1 MTDADKLAKLALF
14 DRPIAF
20 HRSFITLGVGV
31 AGALMLSQ
39 AVYWSKRTSNPE
51 GWFYKSREEWEE
63 ETGLTRTEQER
74 ARKSLCSAGVMVEKR
89 QGVPARLYYR
99 VDQDQLLRTLLGD
112 LKELTLDDVLRD
124 YRTPLTRISK
134 TGLMRAKKLGVEGEY
149 VDYADVLR
157 AHGMT
162 CSLCQQPIQFGP
174 GKHALALGFD
184 HCLPLAAGGAH
195 TFSNLKPAHFGCNSK
210 KGAGEASDS
219 ASRLTVNQQEGLEP
233 KQSSRLSVS
242 QQEGL
247 QGASK
252 QASDKPSITETTA
265 GTTAEST
272 AETLSDQGADAP
284 EPALEGEYLGAEE
297 EPEQAEQQP
306 EPKTALERYRE
317 HASGPKDEE
326 CKTFKAWAN
335 YAIAYEKVYSVWPL
349 WNRTTAGQMGHFIDK
364 VGAESAPKLA
374 AHYLKLKDRAYLQSS
389 HDVALMLRDAQAIN
403 TSYHN
408 GRAMNGTIARQMEA
422 QEANLSAA
430 AQIREQQAGQ
440 EVKPNAFLR

>member
-1 MTDADKLAKLALF
+1 MSWLHTKRPIVINADLATHVGLNEAIILQQLNYWIDATDSGVDHDGMRWIYNTQDRWREQFPFWSLDTVKRGFASLKKQGLIHIQQLAKQKH
-14 DRPIAF
+14 DRTNYYAIDHAKLDEMEAQSRAIA
-20 HRSFITLGVGV
+20 HKCKMPSSSDAESADPSGQEPPVHEGNMPPSNGATCPDVTEIT
-31 AGALMLSQ
+31 
-39 AVYWSKRTSNPE
+39 
-51 GWFYKSREEWEE
+51 
-63 ETGLTRTEQER
+63 
-74 ARKSLCSAGVMVEKR
+74 
-89 QGVPARLYYR
+89 
-99 VDQDQLLRTLLGD
+99 
-112 LKELTLDDVLRD
+112 
-124 YRTPLTRISK
+124 
-134 TGLMRAKKLGVEGEY
+134 
-149 VDYADVLR
+149 
-157 AHGMT
+157 
-162 CSLCQQPIQFGP
+162 
-174 GKHALALGFD
+174 
-184 HCLPLAAGGAH
+184 
-195 TFSNLKPAHFGCNSK
+195 
-210 KGAGEASDS
+210 
-219 ASRLTVNQQEGLEP
+219 
-233 KQSSRLSVS
+233 
-242 QQEGL
+242 
-247 QGASK
+247 
-252 QASDKPSITETTA
+252 TETTA
-265 GTTAEST
+265 ETTAD
-272 AETLSDQGADAP
+272 TLSGQGADAP

-297 EPEQAEQQP
+297 NPGQPEQQS

-317 HASGPKDEE
+317 HASGPKDED

>member
-39 AVYWSKRTSNPE
+39 AVYWSKRTSNPD

-99 VDQDQLLRTLLGD
+99 VDQDQLLRALLGD
-112 LKELTLDDVLRD
+112 LKELTLEEVLRD
-124 YRTPLTRISK
+124 YRTALSRISK
-134 TGLMRAKKLGVEGEY
+134 TAMMRVKKLGILAEY
-149 VDYADVLR
+149 VDYSEVLR
-157 AHGMT
+157 KHGMV
-162 CSLCQQPIQFGP
+162 CSICQQPILFGP
-174 GKHALALGFD
+174 GKHSLALAFD
-184 HCLPLAAGGAH
+184 HCTPLAIGGSH
-195 TFSNLKPAHFGCNSK
+195 TLDNLKPAHFGCNSAK
-210 KGAGEASDS
+210 ADS
-219 ASRLTVNQQEGLEP
+219 EPSKDTSLPNVSQQEGLEP

-242 QQEGL
+242 KQEGL
-247 QGASK
+247 AKASK
-252 QASDKPSITETTA
+252 KASAKPAITETTA

-272 AETLSDQGADAP
+272 AETLSGQAADASKPAMEGEFLGADDK
-284 EPALEGEYLGAEE
+284 PAS
-297 EPEQAEQQP
+297 P
-306 EPKTALERYRE
+306 EPKTALERYRAA
-317 HASGPKDEE
+317 ASGPKDEN

-335 YAIAYEKVYSVWPL
+335 YAIAYEKVYGVWPL
-349 WNRTTAGQMGHFIDK
+349 WNATVAGQMAKFIDK
-364 VGAESAPKLA
+364 VGAEEAPKLA

-389 HDVALMLRDAQAIN
+389 HDVSLMLRDAQAIY
-403 TSYHN
+403 TSCQT

-422 QEANLSAA
+422 TEANLSAA
-430 AQIREQQAGQ
+430 AQIREQQASQ
-440 EVKPNAFLR
+440 EVKPNAFIR